1 MKAGV
6 FLTAV
11 LGLLFILL
19 SGVAWADAGPH
30 GGYAATTDA
39 CATCHR
45 THTAPGPRLLNAD
58 AADNSFCYTCHNGT
72 GAPAAPVVS
81 THANVNYANSAEA
94 AFSLACTQC
103 HDPHGNAS
111 ALAIIKE
118 YVQVRAGASPTTS
131 GPVIFTAREGIN
143 SFDDG
148 VSSPSS
154 RLCVTCHENVNN
166 PGFPMSN
173 HVGGANH
180 VGGDDFTG
188 MDCVTCHPH
197 SLDGDLYTEDGFMP
211 EGLCI
216 GCHDVA
222 QDNGDGV
229 PVNGRRPVVGEFAN
243 ASHHVAGNVQDEDC
257 TTCHFTGNHQAGRV
271 ELNDV
276 DNPGSV
282 ITLNDDPRT
291 NSAEAAKLEPFCLA
305 CHDEDGAGGQPPF
318 SGGVAPPVV
327 DNVLWTAAAH
337 KIVSNLT
344 CFDCH
349 DNGHGSNKISLLA
362 PWNAAPDGSPADPL
376 QEEERFCYQCHDGSS
391 AAVNVQAQFNQTSRH
406 NVSAD
411 DPQGGQFVECVNCHN
426 PHANNNSNKISDP
439 NNTRLL
445 WMGNNTGFCLTCH
458 DGQPPAGVTFPAN
471 APGTGYDKSAYVN
484 SSHDNLLGSY
494 GCSHCH
500 NPHGAPYNALLPEAY
515 ATNDYNPYNTADYQ
529 LCWRCHVENE
539 ITMQRN
545 AFDQRHNLHVRREN
559 SSCIACHDAHAPFD
573 SGEQGLINFEF
584 AAQRGFDFQYID
596 GYNASTAYWF
606 DTGQNEGAC
615 YLGCHAE
622 NHTPETYRPRDNAN
636 TEDCTACHPGGPP
649 PP

>member
-6 FLTAV
+6 LLATV
-11 LGLLFILL
+11 LGLLLIFI
-19 SGVAWADAGPH
+19 SGAVWADAGPH
-30 GGYAATTDA
+30 GSYAATTDA

-45 THTAPGPRLLNAD
+45 THTAPGARLLNSD
-58 AADNSFCYTCHNGT
+58 ATGNEFCYTCHNGT
-72 GAPAAPVVS
+72 GASATPVPS
-81 THANVNYANSAEA
+81 THANTSYANRAEA

-118 YVQVRAGASPTTS
+118 YVQVQTGASPITS
-131 GPVIFTAREGIN
+131 GPVVFTAREGAN

-148 VSSPSS
+148 VSLPSS
-154 RLCVTCHENVNN
+154 RICVTCHDNANN

-180 VGGDDFTG
+180 VGGDDFTA
-188 MDCVTCHPH
+188 MDCTMCHTH
-197 SLDGDLYTEDGFMP
+197 SLDADLYTEDGFMP

-229 PVNGRRPVVGEFAN
+229 PVNGRRAVVGEFAN
-243 ASHHVAGNVQDEDC
+243 VSHHVAGAVEDDDC
-257 TTCHFTGNHQAGRV
+257 TTCHFTGNHQMGRV

-276 DNPGSV
+276 DNPGNV
-282 ITLNDDPRT
+282 ITLDDNPRT
-291 NSAEAAKLEPFCLA
+291 NSVEAVKLEPFCLA
-305 CHDEDGAGGQPPF
+305 CHDNDGAGGQPPF
-318 SGGVAPPVV
+318 SNGLMPPVV
-327 DNVLWTAAAH
+327 DDVLWTAAAH
-337 KIVSNLT
+337 KTDSGST

-349 DNGHGSNKISLLA
+349 DNGHGSNKVNLLA
-362 PWNAAPDGSPADPL
+362 PWDAVPDSSPADPL

-391 AAVNVQAQFNQTSRH
+391 TAVNIQAQFNQTSHH

-426 PHANNNSNKISDP
+426 PHTNNNSNKISDP
-439 NNTRLL
+439 DNTQLL
-445 WMGNNTGFCLTCH
+445 WMGSNTGFCLTCH
-458 DGQPPAGVTFPAN
+458 DGAPPAGVTFPAT
-471 APGTGYDKSAYVN
+471 ASGTGYDKSAYVN
-484 SSHDNLLGSY
+484 SSHDNLLGNY

-500 NPHGAPYNALLPEAY
+500 DAHGSPYNSLMPEEY

-539 ITMQRN
+539 IIGQRN
-545 AFDQRHNLHVRREN
+545 AFDRRHELHVQGED
-559 SSCIACHDAHAPFD
+559 SSCITCHDAHAPFD

-584 AAQRGFDFQYID
+584 AVQHSFDFQYLD
-596 GYNASTAYWF
+596 GRDASTSFWF
-606 DTGQNEGAC
+606 NSGQSRGSC
-615 YLGCHAE
+615 YLGCHTE
-622 NHTPETYRPRDNAN
+622 NHTPERYMVRNNSN